1 MPKFGAGNKGTF
13 EITAGVSSIATEE
26 TEAVNTAADLL
37 SLLAA
42 ISEFDKVVGETL
54 TAGTATGRTT
64 FGTVVEEVVDKTSET
79 FSAAAAAAAAAA
91 LVSACWF
98 ATDIGSTSVGAT
110 IKVVT
115 KSGIPFNVDRAFA
128 ISEK

>member
-79 FSAAAAAAAAAA
+79 FSAAEAAAAAA

>member
-79 FSAAAAAAAAAA
+79 FSAAAAAAA

>member
-26 TEAVNTAADLL
+26 TEGNTAADLL

-42 ISEFDKVVGETL
+42 ISEFDKVVGETV
-54 TAGTATGRTT
+54 TAGTT
-64 FGTVVEEVVDKTSET
+64 FETVVEEVVDKTSET
-79 FSAAAAAAAAAA
+79 FSATAAAAAA

-98 ATDIGSTSVGAT
+98 TTDIGSTSVGAT
-110 IKVVT
+110 IKVAT

>member
-79 FSAAAAAAAAAA
+79 FSAAAAAAAAA

>member
-79 FSAAAAAAAAAA
+79 FSAAAAAAAA

-98 ATDIGSTSVGAT
+98 TTDIGSTSVGAT

>member
-79 FSAAAAAAAAAA
+79 ISAAAAAAAAA

>member
-26 TEAVNTAADLL
+26 TEGNTAADLL

-42 ISEFDKVVGETL
+42 ISEFDKVVGETV
-54 TAGTATGRTT
+54 TAGTT
-64 FGTVVEEVVDKTSET
+64 FETVVEEVVDKTSET
-79 FSAAAAAAAAAA
+79 FSATAAAAAAAAAA

-98 ATDIGSTSVGAT
+98 TTDIGSTSVGAT
-110 IKVVT
+110 IKVAT

>member
-26 TEAVNTAADLL
+26 TEGNTAADLL

-42 ISEFDKVVGETL
+42 ISEFDKVVGETV
-54 TAGTATGRTT
+54 TAGTT
-64 FGTVVEEVVDKTSET
+64 FETVVEEVVDKTSET
-79 FSAAAAAAAAAA
+79 FSATAAAAAAA

-98 ATDIGSTSVGAT
+98 TTDIGSTSVGAT
-110 IKVVT
+110 IKVAT

>member
-79 FSAAAAAAAAAA
+79 FSAAAAAAAAA

-98 ATDIGSTSVGAT
+98 TTDIGSTSVGAT

>member
-64 FGTVVEEVVDKTSET
+64 FGGTVKTGGFT
-79 FSAAAAAAAAAA
+79 
-91 LVSACWF
+91 
-98 ATDIGSTSVGAT
+98 TRSTSPITLLNAC
-110 IKVVT
+110 
-115 KSGIPFNVDRAFA
+115 A
-128 ISEK
+128 

>member
-26 TEAVNTAADLL
+26 TEGNTAADLL

-79 FSAAAAAAAAAA
+79 FSATAAAAAA

-98 ATDIGSTSVGAT
+98 TTDIGSTSVGAT

>member
-26 TEAVNTAADLL
+26 TEGNTAADLL

-42 ISEFDKVVGETL
+42 ISEFDKVVGETV
-54 TAGTATGRTT
+54 TAGTT
-64 FGTVVEEVVDKTSET
+64 FETVVEEVVDKTSET
-79 FSAAAAAAAAAA
+79 FSATAAAAAAAAA
-91 LVSACWF
+91 ATLVSACWF
-98 ATDIGSTSVGAT
+98 TTDIGSTSVGAT
-110 IKVVT
+110 IKVAT

>member
-79 FSAAAAAAAAAA
+79 FSAAEAAAAA

>member
-79 FSAAAAAAAAAA
+79 FSAAAAAAAA

-98 ATDIGSTSVGAT
+98 TTDIGSTSVGAI

>member
-64 FGTVVEEVVDKTSET
+64 FGTVVEEVVDKTSES
-79 FSAAAAAAAAAA
+79 FSAAAAAAAA

-98 ATDIGSTSVGAT
+98 TTDIGSTSVGAT

>member
-79 FSAAAAAAAAAA
+79 FSAAAAAAAA